1 MYSLRKWFA
10 AKMFAQQAV
19 LNSENNQRNGNFSRL
34 FGNSFNQANGNNQDF
49 LHRQDTLL
57 QFYYADEELN
67 MVASELDSF
76 DGRRDPVRCTNLVN
90 QLRSAQDKLIT
101 ILFRLMDEWNCE
113 RTSRDYR
120 IKFPDDLL
128 AGNENGES
136 LNGQIWFGAEC
147 LAAGSNIMNHESESD
162 ALRPIAKTLTV
173 KLDQLRLELRHCCA
187 DIDDNFM
194 IYKDRIG
201 LDLMFK
207 LQQFDRIFANF
218 EYEYVK
224 AMLPIKTVKEIEQQ
238 QDLMVLFSESVQSA
252 LKRGLISQDEF
263 DECEPTVIINIPRLA
278 IIHGL
283 VRCGQESPILKRDKS
298 QLSSV
303 FKPFHSRLHRIHSL
317 LQFLRPVEIEILEKI
332 LINKDSELS
341 AMDSFSWLKGVNLI
355 GDHLSQRRYSD
366 PGIVDQAS
374 GWLAGNGEDDE
385 EDDGE
390 DNYENSRKDSFVERP
405 LKKCFSSISLMYIL
419 TKPDSKECGNYSAN
433 DRQLCDDNDS
443 LASNATTTTNSTVDS
458 FEIALAIG
466 AKHSKYVSPGSKEL
480 LHNLFVS
487 VAGIA
492 DQLQTNYASELRT
505 ILQNV
510 YNLHSSSSDDNDEDL
525 GSVEEALEAQED
537 SEDATSASSS
547 NATSPSE
554 AANITFPG
562 SSYVNSN
569 SVNQFN
575 SAGGVCGASESGNT
589 NNNHHHQQ
597 STHNQIH
604 PSSTSA
610 ETSNIL
616 NNTNQRETTRRL
628 LPPIWVPDEMV
639 SACILCDSQFTLIR
653 RRHHCRNCG
662 NIYCNS
668 CCNYFVPLAHY
679 GFPKPVRVC
688 TICYYGDLR
697 DIGIQQPLQIS

>member
-1 MYSLRKWFA
+1 
-10 AKMFAQQAV
+10 
-19 LNSENNQRNGNFSRL
+19 
-34 FGNSFNQANGNNQDF
+34 
-49 LHRQDTLL
+49 
-57 QFYYADEELN
+57 
-67 MVASELDSF
+67 
-76 DGRRDPVRCTNLVN
+76 
-90 QLRSAQDKLIT
+90 
-101 ILFRLMDEWNCE
+101 
-113 RTSRDYR
+113 
-120 IKFPDDLL
+120 
-128 AGNENGES
+128 
-136 LNGQIWFGAEC
+136 
-147 LAAGSNIMNHESESD
+147 
-162 ALRPIAKTLTV
+162 
-173 KLDQLRLELRHCCA
+173 
-187 DIDDNFM
+187 
-194 IYKDRIG
+194 
-201 LDLMFK
+201 
-207 LQQFDRIFANF
+207 
-218 EYEYVK
+218 
-224 AMLPIKTVKEIEQQ
+224 
-238 QDLMVLFSESVQSA
+238 
-252 LKRGLISQDEF
+252 
-263 DECEPTVIINIPRLA
+263 
-278 IIHGL
+278 
-283 VRCGQESPILKRDKS
+283 
-298 QLSSV
+298 
-303 FKPFHSRLHRIHSL
+303 
-317 LQFLRPVEIEILEKI
+317 
-332 LINKDSELS
+332 
-341 AMDSFSWLKGVNLI
+341 MDSFSWLKGVNLI

-374 GWLAGNGEDDE
+374 GWLAENNGEDDE
-385 EDDGE
+385 GDDED
-390 DNYENSRKDSFVERP
+390 DNYENSRKETFVERP
-405 LKKCFSSISLMYIL
+405 LKKCFSSISLMYVL

-487 VAGIA
+487 VAGKYSFFHFNSLPLIIVFNHFFIFLSNIGIA

-510 YNLHSSSSDDNDEDL
+510 YNLHCSSSDDNDEDL

-554 AANITFPG
+554 AANVPFPG
-562 SSYVNSN
+562 SSYVNNSS
-569 SVNQFN
+569 SVNQFTSN
-575 SAGGVCGASESGNT
+575 SSGGSWSTSEPGNT

-597 STHNQIH
+597 SNQIH

-610 ETSNIL
+610 ETSNNL
-616 NNTNQRETTRRL
+616 NNTANQRDSTRRL

-688 TICYYGDLR
+688 SICYYGDLR
-697 DIGIQQPLQIS
+697 DIAIQQALQIS